1 MLSVPCSVIRTLPA
15 HSDPVTS
22 LDFTGDG
29 QRLVTC
35 SFDGLVRIWQVDNGE
50 CVKTITQQSPPPV
63 TSVRFSPNNMYA
75 LVSTMDSKV
84 RLWKY
89 ATDQVMKVYEG
100 HRNDDYCINSCFS
113 LSNGGK
119 YIVSGS
125 EDHAVY
131 VWNLA
136 DKQIVQK
143 LTGHEDSVLGVDASG
158 NLLATCSLDK
168 TIKIWHDDR
177 GVADM
182 EI

>member
-125 EDHAVY
+125 EAQTEAGETYYYH
-131 VWNLA
+131 L
-136 DKQIVQK
+136 I
-143 LTGHEDSVLGVDASG
+143 TGETAWDPPSEAF
-158 NLLATCSLDK
+158 
-168 TIKIWHDDR
+168 R
-177 GVADM
+177 
-182 EI
+182 